1 MVTVDRIR
9 HEGRLRGGGMIVLG
23 VGRISVINT
32 RHDSALI
39 MMLLLLVLLVGP
51 RDEINIAVAI
61 TGGRRVPIRGI
72 ISPAICCAA
81 GGAARC
87 VRRRGV
93 ASRGGGKRASRSTG
107 CVIRIGTRGI

>member
-1 MVTVDRIR
+1 
-9 HEGRLRGGGMIVLG
+9 MIVLG